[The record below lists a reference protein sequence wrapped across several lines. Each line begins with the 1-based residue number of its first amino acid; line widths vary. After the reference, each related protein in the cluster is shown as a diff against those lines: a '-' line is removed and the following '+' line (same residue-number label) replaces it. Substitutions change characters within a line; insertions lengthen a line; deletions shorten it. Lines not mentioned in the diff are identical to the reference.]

1 VTIDGVAASGKSSV
15 ASRVARELGY
25 PFVSSG
31 LLYRGVARLALRDGA
46 DPDDERALLD
56 LLARCPLTLRP
67 HAEGN
72 EVWCGAQDLT
82 PELHTEEVDA
92 AVSRV
97 ALHPGLRGWVNDQL
111 RALPQPF
118 VAEGRDMGT
127 AVFPQAGAKF
137 YLTASPRVRAQRR
150 VRERAQDVQTVEQA
164 LQERDRRDAQQSRP
178 AQDALLIDTSAL
190 SLDEVVGR
198 ILQTVRS

>member
-1 VTIDGVAASGKSSV
+1 
-15 ASRVARELGY
+15 
-25 PFVSSG
+25 
-31 LLYRGVARLALRDGA
+31 
-46 DPDDERALLD
+46 
-56 LLARCPLTLRP
+56 
-67 HAEGN
+67 
-72 EVWCGAQDLT
+72 
-82 PELHTEEVDA
+82 
-92 AVSRV
+92 
-97 ALHPGLRGWVNDQL
+97 VNDQL